1 MSWSTLSFAYL
12 HFWSSS
18 IVTGILKFTMPSLSL
33 KLSDIEISGIIFS
46 ILTFRLRCFVLSK
59 DGLDLEEKELVISL
73 SKGPS
78 VIIIVVWYHLIHCTK
93 NFPLRMSLVNVDK
106 SAGNWKLGNFQ
117 TNIVWKM
124 LLVKKDNS
132 MRKSIFLKFL
142 NCTEWWR
149 ILTHNLRFSY
159 EMKWWV
165 TVTSNFFDDFK
176 LL

>member
-1 MSWSTLSFAYL
+1 
-12 HFWSSS
+12 
-18 IVTGILKFTMPSLSL
+18 MPSLSL

-117 TNIVWKM
+117 TNIV
-124 LLVKKDNS
+124 
-132 MRKSIFLKFL
+132 
-142 NCTEWWR
+142 
-149 ILTHNLRFSY
+149 
-159 EMKWWV
+159 
-165 TVTSNFFDDFK
+165 
-176 LL
+176 